1 MFFWGYLV
9 QFIIIFVWYKFILVK
24 ELKCKNIV
32 RRSIHILFNQRKNVI
47 FSFLGWGNISEER
60 EKAMRSIKKH
70 LSEMFMET
78 YLLMGYFI
86 LGPIIL
92 KCFVDYE
99 NRSILGN
106 LFYIVLLCG
115 LIFSRLKEDTQ
126 KTIEIINAY
135 TQNVMIPLEKKP
147 ELLSFGDVQKP
158 VIEWNVKKVLIILM
172 GLLAMITCIALLE
185 QFKDSK
191 VFQVIAVLAL
201 VFVMIRK
208 PSIISSK
215 NNIDV
220 GEGIYIEGYILDSV
234 KEDIENMCVQLGI
247 KSLECKIIATEERYA
262 ESKIGEQGIP
272 QIDISNGFIT
282 QIYRNKAARDIL
294 LMTIAHELGHIYY
307 NDFTN
312 ISKRVRIS
320 NFVCLIL
327 MILNMLGLI
336 ATMNTPIFLI
346 IALLFMGIETVFGKV
361 MCDARFWKQI
371 AELRADRL
379 AINVCKNDKMIF
391 VEFWKGYLKNQNK
404 EETNIID
411 QFYRRYI
418 KVEDH
423 PSMEYRMKLIE
434 KREKWS
440 WWEYFEHALVIMK
453 WRITNKGWNG
463 I

>member
-1 MFFWGYLV
+1 M

-32 RRSIHILFNQRKNVI
+32 RRSIRILFNRRKNVI
-47 FSFLGWGNISEER
+47 FAFLGWENISEEQ
-60 EKAMRSIKKH
+60 EKAMCSIKKH
-70 LSEMFMET
+70 LLEIFMAT
-78 YLLMGYFI
+78 YLLMGY
-86 LGPIIL
+86 LVLDPIVL
-92 KCFVDYE
+92 KCFINYE

-106 LFYIVLLCG
+106 LFYIALLCA

-126 KTIEIINAY
+126 KTIKIINAY
-135 TQNVMIPLEKKP
+135 IQNVMMPLEKKP
-147 ELLSFGDVQKP
+147 ELLSVGDVQKP

-191 VFQVIAVLAL
+191 VFRIIAVLTL
-201 VFVMIRK
+201 VFVMIRES
-208 PSIISSK
+208 SIISSK

-234 KEDIENMCVQLGI
+234 KEDIENMCTQLGI
-247 KSLECKIIATEERYA
+247 KSLECKIISTEERFV
-262 ESKIGEQGIP
+262 ESRISEQGIP

-282 QIYRNKAARDIL
+282 QIYRNDAARDVL
-294 LMTIAHELGHIYY
+294 LMAIAHELGHIYY

-336 ATMNTPIFLI
+336 AAMITPIFFI

-418 KVEDH
+418 KVEGH

>member
-1 MFFWGYLV
+1 
-9 QFIIIFVWYKFILVK
+9 
-24 ELKCKNIV
+24 
-32 RRSIHILFNQRKNVI
+32 
-47 FSFLGWGNISEER
+47 
-60 EKAMRSIKKH
+60 
-70 LSEMFMET
+70 MET
-78 YLLMGYFI
+78 FLLMGYFI
-86 LGPIIL
+86 LGPIFL
-92 KCFVDYE
+92 KCFINYE

-115 LIFSRLKEDTQ
+115 LIFSQLKEDTQ

-158 VIEWNVKKVLIILM
+158 VIVWNVKKLLIILM

-191 VFQVIAVLAL
+191 VFQVIAVLTL
-201 VFVMIRK
+201 VFVLIRES
-208 PSIISSK
+208 SIISSK

-220 GEGIYIEGYILDSV
+220 GKGIYIEGYILDSV

-247 KSLECKIIATEERYA
+247 KSLECKIIATGERYA
-262 ESKIGEQGIP
+262 ESKISEQGIP

-327 MILNMLGLI
+327 MVLNMLGLI
-336 ATMNTPIFLI
+336 ATMITPIFLI

-379 AINVCKNDKMIF
+379 AINVCKNDKMLF

-418 KVEDH
+418 KVEGH

>member
-1 MFFWGYLV
+1 M

-32 RRSIHILFNQRKNVI
+32 RRSIRILFNQRKNVI
-47 FSFLGWGNISEER
+47 FAFLGWGNISEER
-60 EKAMRSIKKH
+60 EKAACSIKKH

-78 YLLMGYFI
+78 YLLMGYFV

-92 KCFVDYE
+92 KCFINYE
-99 NRSILGN
+99 NRSIPGN

-147 ELLSFGDVQKP
+147 ELLSVGDVQKP
-158 VIEWNVKKVLIILM
+158 VIEWNAKKILIILM

-191 VFQVIAVLAL
+191 VFQVIAVLTL
-201 VFVMIRK
+201 VFVMIRES
-208 PSIISSK
+208 SIISSK
-215 NNIDV
+215 KNIDV

-262 ESKIGEQGIP
+262 ESKISEQGIP

-282 QIYRNKAARDIL
+282 QIYENNAARDIL
-294 LMTIAHELGHIYY
+294 LITIAHELGHIYY

-320 NFVCLIL
+320 NFVCLML

-336 ATMNTPIFLI
+336 ATMIAPVFLI
-346 IALLFMGIETVFGKV
+346 ITLLFMGIETVFGKV

-379 AINVCKNDKMIF
+379 AINVCKSNKMIF
-391 VEFWKGYLKNQNK
+391 VEFWKGYLKNQSK

-418 KVEDH
+418 KVEGH

>member
-1 MFFWGYLV
+1 
-9 QFIIIFVWYKFILVK
+9 
-24 ELKCKNIV
+24 
-32 RRSIHILFNQRKNVI
+32 
-47 FSFLGWGNISEER
+47 
-60 EKAMRSIKKH
+60 
-70 LSEMFMET
+70 
-78 YLLMGYFI
+78 
-86 LGPIIL
+86 
-92 KCFVDYE
+92 
-99 NRSILGN
+99 
-106 LFYIVLLCG
+106 
-115 LIFSRLKEDTQ
+115 
-126 KTIEIINAY
+126 
-135 TQNVMIPLEKKP
+135 
-147 ELLSFGDVQKP
+147 
-158 VIEWNVKKVLIILM
+158 M
-172 GLLAMITCIALLE
+172 GLLAMIICIALLE

-191 VFQVIAVLAL
+191 VFQVIAVLTL
-201 VFVMIRK
+201 VFVLIRES
-208 PSIISSK
+208 SIISAK
-215 NNIDV
+215 NNIDI

-262 ESKIGEQGIP
+262 ESKISEQGIP

-294 LMTIAHELGHIYY
+294 MMTIAHELGHIYY

-320 NFVCLIL
+320 NFVYFIL

-336 ATMNTPIFLI
+336 ATMITPIFLI

-361 MCDARFWKQI
+361 ICDARFWKQI

-391 VEFWKGYLKNQNK
+391 VEFWKEYLKNQNK

-418 KVEDH
+418 KVEGH

>member
-1 MFFWGYLV
+1 M

-32 RRSIHILFNQRKNVI
+32 WRSIRILFNQRKNVI
-47 FSFLGWGNISEER
+47 LAFLGWGNISEER
-60 EKAMRSIKKH
+60 EKAMCSIKKH

-78 YLLMGYFI
+78 YLLMGYFV

-92 KCFVDYE
+92 KCFINYE

-106 LFYIVLLCG
+106 LFYIILLCG

-135 TQNVMIPLEKKP
+135 TKNVMIPLEKKP
-147 ELLSFGDVQKP
+147 ELLSVGDVQKP

-185 QFKDSK
+185 HFKDRK
-191 VFQVIAVLAL
+191 VFQIIGVLTL
-201 VFVMIRK
+201 VFVMIRES
-208 PSIISSK
+208 SIISSK

-262 ESKIGEQGIP
+262 ESKISEQGIP

-282 QIYRNKAARDIL
+282 QIYRNNAARDIL

-336 ATMNTPIFLI
+336 ATLITPVFLI
-346 IALLFMGIETVFGKV
+346 IALLFMCIETVFGKV

-391 VEFWKGYLKNQNK
+391 VEFWNGYLKNQSK

-418 KVEDH
+418 KVEGH
-423 PSMEYRMKLIE
+423 PSMEYRMELIE
-434 KREKWS
+434 KRETWS

-453 WRITNKGWNG
+453 WCITNKGWNG

>member
-1 MFFWGYLV
+1 MVFLGYLV

-32 RRSIHILFNQRKNVI
+32 RRSIRILFNQRKNVI
-47 FSFLGWGNISEER
+47 FAFLGWGNISEER
-60 EKAMRSIKKH
+60 EKAVCSIKKH

-78 YLLMGYFI
+78 YLLMGYFV

-92 KCFVDYE
+92 KCFINYE
-99 NRSILGN
+99 NRSIPGN

-147 ELLSFGDVQKP
+147 ELLSVGDVQKP
-158 VIEWNVKKVLIILM
+158 VIEWNAKKILIILM

-191 VFQVIAVLAL
+191 VFQVIAVLTL
-201 VFVMIRK
+201 VFVMIRES
-208 PSIISSK
+208 SIISSK
-215 NNIDV
+215 KNIDV

-262 ESKIGEQGIP
+262 ESKISEQGIP

-282 QIYRNKAARDIL
+282 QIYENNAARDIL
-294 LMTIAHELGHIYY
+294 LITIAHELGHIYY

-320 NFVCLIL
+320 NFVCLML

-336 ATMNTPIFLI
+336 ATMIAPVFLI
-346 IALLFMGIETVFGKV
+346 ITLLFMGIETVFGKV

-379 AINVCKNDKMIF
+379 AINVCKSNKMIF
-391 VEFWKGYLKNQNK
+391 VEFWKGYLKNQSK

-418 KVEDH
+418 KVEGH

>member
-1 MFFWGYLV
+1 MVLVGYIV
-9 QFIIIFVWYKFILVK
+9 QFIIILGWYKFILVK

-32 RRSIHILFNQRKNVI
+32 RRSIRILFTQRKNII
-47 FSFLGWGNISEER
+47 FSFLGWGNICEER
-60 EKAMRSIKKH
+60 EKAVCSIKKH

-92 KCFVDYE
+92 KCFINYE
-99 NRSILGN
+99 NRGMLGS
-106 LFYIVLLCG
+106 LFYLVLLCG

-135 TQNVMIPLEKKP
+135 TQNVMIPLENKP
-147 ELLSFGDVQKP
+147 ELLSFEDVQKP
-158 VIEWNVKKVLIILM
+158 VIEWNVKKILIILM
-172 GLLAMITCIALLE
+172 SLLAMITCIVLLE
-185 QFKDSK
+185 QFKDSR
-191 VFQVIAVLAL
+191 VFQAIAVVVF
-201 VFVMIRK
+201 VFVMIRES
-208 PSIISSK
+208 SIMTSK
-215 NNIDV
+215 NNIDIV
-220 GEGIYIEGYILDSV
+220 DGIYVEGYILDSV
-234 KEDIENMCVQLGI
+234 KEDIENMCAQLGI

-262 ESKIGEQGIP
+262 ESRISEQGIP

-282 QIYRNKAARDIL
+282 QIYRNNAARDIL

-336 ATMNTPIFLI
+336 ASQITPIFLI
-346 IALLFMGIETVFGKV
+346 ITLLFMGIETVLGKV

-379 AINVCKNDKMIF
+379 AINVCKSNKMIF
-391 VEFWKGYLKNQNK
+391 VEFWKGYLENQNK

-418 KVEDH
+418 KVEGH
-423 PSMEYRMKLIE
+423 PSMEYRMELIE
-434 KREKWS
+434 KRETWS

>member
-1 MFFWGYLV
+1 MVFLGYLV

-24 ELKCKNIV
+24 ELKCKKIV
-32 RRSIHILFNQRKNVI
+32 RRSIHILFNQRKNII
-47 FSFLGWGNISEER
+47 FAFLGWENISEER
-60 EKAMRSIKKH
+60 EKAMCSIKKH

-78 YLLMGYFI
+78 FCLMGYFI
-86 LGPIIL
+86 FGPIFL
-92 KCFVDYE
+92 KCFINYE

-158 VIEWNVKKVLIILM
+158 VIVWNVKKVMIILM
-172 GLLAMITCIALLE
+172 GLLAMITCIALSE

-191 VFQVIAVLAL
+191 VFQVIAVLTL
-201 VFVMIRK
+201 VFVVIRES
-208 PSIISSK
+208 SIISSK

-220 GEGIYIEGYILDSV
+220 GEGIYTEGYILDSV

-247 KSLECKIIATEERYA
+247 KSLECKIIATGERYA
-262 ESKIGEQGIP
+262 ESKISEQGIP

-320 NFVCLIL
+320 NFVYLIL
-327 MILNMLGLI
+327 MVLNMLGFI
-336 ATMNTPIFLI
+336 ATMITPMFLI

-361 MCDARFWKQI
+361 MCDSRFWKQI

-379 AINVCKNDKMIF
+379 AINVCKNDKMLF

-418 KVEDH
+418 KVEGH

>member
-1 MFFWGYLV
+1 MVFLGYLV

-32 RRSIHILFNQRKNVI
+32 RRSIRILFNQRKNVI
-47 FSFLGWGNISEER
+47 FAFLGWENISEEQ
-60 EKAMRSIKKH
+60 EKAMCSIKKH
-70 LSEMFMET
+70 LLEMFMAT
-78 YLLMGYFI
+78 YLLMGY
-86 LGPIIL
+86 LVLDPIVL
-92 KCFVDYE
+92 KCFINYE

-106 LFYIVLLCG
+106 LFYIVLLCA

-126 KTIEIINAY
+126 KTIKIINAY
-135 TQNVMIPLEKKP
+135 IQNVMMPLEKKP
-147 ELLSFGDVQKP
+147 ELLSVGDVQKP

-191 VFQVIAVLAL
+191 VFRIIAVLTL
-201 VFVMIRK
+201 VFVMIRES
-208 PSIISSK
+208 SIISSK

-234 KEDIENMCVQLGI
+234 KEDIENMCTQLEI
-247 KSLECKIIATEERYA
+247 KSLECKIISTEERFV
-262 ESKIGEQGIP
+262 ESRISEQGIP

-282 QIYRNKAARDIL
+282 QIYRNDAARDIL

-336 ATMNTPIFLI
+336 ASLITPIFLI
-346 IALLFMGIETVFGKV
+346 ISLIFMCIETVFGKV

-371 AELRADRL
+371 AEIRADRL
-379 AINVCKNDKMIF
+379 AINICKNDKMIF
-391 VEFWKGYLKNQNK
+391 VEFWKGYLKNQSK

-423 PSMEYRMKLIE
+423 PSMEYRMELIE
-434 KREKWS
+434 KRETWS

>member
-1 MFFWGYLV
+1 
-9 QFIIIFVWYKFILVK
+9 
-24 ELKCKNIV
+24 
-32 RRSIHILFNQRKNVI
+32 
-47 FSFLGWGNISEER
+47 
-60 EKAMRSIKKH
+60 
-70 LSEMFMET
+70 MET
-78 YLLMGYFI
+78 FCLMGYFI
-86 LGPIIL
+86 FGPIFL
-92 KCFVDYE
+92 KCFINYE

-158 VIEWNVKKVLIILM
+158 VIVWNVKKVMIILM
-172 GLLAMITCIALLE
+172 GLLAMITCIALSE

-191 VFQVIAVLAL
+191 VFQVIAVLTL
-201 VFVMIRK
+201 VFVVIRES
-208 PSIISSK
+208 SIISSK

-220 GEGIYIEGYILDSV
+220 GEGIYTEGYILDSV

-247 KSLECKIIATEERYA
+247 KSLECKIIATGERYA
-262 ESKIGEQGIP
+262 ESKISEQGIP

-320 NFVCLIL
+320 NFVYLIL
-327 MILNMLGLI
+327 MVLNMLGFI
-336 ATMNTPIFLI
+336 ATMITPMFLI

-379 AINVCKNDKMIF
+379 AINVCKNDKMLF

-418 KVEDH
+418 KVEGH

>member
-1 MFFWGYLV
+1 M

-32 RRSIHILFNQRKNVI
+32 WRSIRILFNQRKNVI
-47 FSFLGWGNISEER
+47 LTFLGWGNISEER
-60 EKAMRSIKKH
+60 EKAMCSIKKH

-78 YLLMGYFI
+78 YLLMGYFV

-92 KCFVDYE
+92 KCFINYE

-106 LFYIVLLCG
+106 LFYIILLCG

-135 TQNVMIPLEKKP
+135 TKNVMIPLEKKP
-147 ELLSFGDVQKP
+147 ELLSVGDVQKP

-185 QFKDSK
+185 QFKDRK
-191 VFQVIAVLAL
+191 VFQIIAVLTL
-201 VFVMIRK
+201 VFVMIRES
-208 PSIISSK
+208 SIISSK

-262 ESKIGEQGIP
+262 ESKISEQGIP

-282 QIYRNKAARDIL
+282 QIYRNNAARDIL

-336 ATMNTPIFLI
+336 ATLITPVFLI
-346 IALLFMGIETVFGKV
+346 IALLFMCIETVFGKV

-391 VEFWKGYLKNQNK
+391 VEFWKGYLKSQSK

-418 KVEDH
+418 KVEGH
-423 PSMEYRMKLIE
+423 PSMEYRMELIE
-434 KREKWS
+434 KRETWS

-453 WRITNKGWNG
+453 WCITNKGWNG

>member
-1 MFFWGYLV
+1 MVFLGYLV

-24 ELKCKNIV
+24 ELKCKKIV
-32 RRSIHILFNQRKNVI
+32 RRSIHILFNQRKNII
-47 FSFLGWGNISEER
+47 FAFLGWENISEER
-60 EKAMRSIKKH
+60 EKAMCSIKKH

-78 YLLMGYFI
+78 FCLMGYFI
-86 LGPIIL
+86 FGPIFL
-92 KCFVDYE
+92 KCFINYE

-158 VIEWNVKKVLIILM
+158 VIVWNVKKVMIILM
-172 GLLAMITCIALLE
+172 GLLAMITCIALSE

-191 VFQVIAVLAL
+191 VFQVIAVLTL
-201 VFVMIRK
+201 VFVVIRES
-208 PSIISSK
+208 SIISSK

-220 GEGIYIEGYILDSV
+220 GEGIYTEGYILDSV

-247 KSLECKIIATEERYA
+247 KSLECKIIATGERYA
-262 ESKIGEQGIP
+262 ESKISEQGIP

-312 ISKRVRIS
+312 MLQLNLVKLEQVS
-320 NFVCLIL
+320 IL
-327 MILNMLGLI
+327 L
-336 ATMNTPIFLI
+336 
-346 IALLFMGIETVFGKV
+346 
-361 MCDARFWKQI
+361 
-371 AELRADRL
+371 
-379 AINVCKNDKMIF
+379 
-391 VEFWKGYLKNQNK
+391 
-404 EETNIID
+404 
-411 QFYRRYI
+411 
-418 KVEDH
+418 
-423 PSMEYRMKLIE
+423 
-434 KREKWS
+434 
-440 WWEYFEHALVIMK
+440 
-453 WRITNKGWNG
+453 
-463 I
+463 

>member
-1 MFFWGYLV
+1 
-9 QFIIIFVWYKFILVK
+9 
-24 ELKCKNIV
+24 
-32 RRSIHILFNQRKNVI
+32 
-47 FSFLGWGNISEER
+47 
-60 EKAMRSIKKH
+60 
-70 LSEMFMET
+70 
-78 YLLMGYFI
+78 MGYFI

-92 KCFVDYE
+92 KCFINYE

-115 LIFSRLKEDTQ
+115 LMFSRLKEDTQ

-158 VIEWNVKKVLIILM
+158 VIAWNVKKVLIILM
-172 GLLAMITCIALLE
+172 GLLAMIICIALLE

-191 VFQVIAVLAL
+191 VFQVIAVLTL
-201 VFVMIRK
+201 VFVLIRES
-208 PSIISSK
+208 SIISAK
-215 NNIDV
+215 NNIDI

-262 ESKIGEQGIP
+262 ESKISEQGIP

-294 LMTIAHELGHIYY
+294 MMTIAHELGHIYY

-320 NFVCLIL
+320 NFVYFIL

-336 ATMNTPIFLI
+336 ATMITPIFLI

-361 MCDARFWKQI
+361 ICDARFRKQI

-391 VEFWKGYLKNQNK
+391 VEFWKEYLKNQNK

-418 KVEDH
+418 KVEGH

>member
-1 MFFWGYLV
+1 M

-47 FSFLGWGNISEER
+47 FAFLGWGNISEER
-60 EKAMRSIKKH
+60 EKAMCSIKKH

-92 KCFVDYE
+92 KCFINYE
-99 NRSILGN
+99 NRSILGI

-147 ELLSFGDVQKP
+147 ELLSFGDVQKS

-191 VFQVIAVLAL
+191 VFQVIAVLTL
-201 VFVMIRK
+201 VFVMIRE
-208 PSIISSK
+208 SSSISSK

-234 KEDIENMCVQLGI
+234 KENIENMCVQLGI

-262 ESKIGEQGIP
+262 ESKISEHGIP

-336 ATMNTPIFLI
+336 ATMITPIFLI

-361 MCDARFWKQI
+361 ICDARFWKQI

-391 VEFWKGYLKNQNK
+391 VEFWKGYLKNQKK

-418 KVEDH
+418 KVEGH

-440 WWEYFEHALVIMK
+440 WWEYFEHALVIIK

>member
-1 MFFWGYLV
+1 M
-9 QFIIIFVWYKFILVK
+9 
-24 ELKCKNIV
+24 C
-32 RRSIHILFNQRKNVI
+32 
-47 FSFLGWGNISEER
+47 
-60 EKAMRSIKKH
+60 SIKKH

-92 KCFVDYE
+92 KCFINYE

-115 LIFSRLKEDTQ
+115 LMFSRLKEDTQ

-158 VIEWNVKKVLIILM
+158 VIAWNVKKVLIILM
-172 GLLAMITCIALLE
+172 GLLAMIICIALLE

-191 VFQVIAVLAL
+191 VFQVIAVLTL
-201 VFVMIRK
+201 VFVLIRES
-208 PSIISSK
+208 SIISAK
-215 NNIDV
+215 NNIDI

-262 ESKIGEQGIP
+262 ESKISEQGIP

-294 LMTIAHELGHIYY
+294 MMTIAHELGHIYY

-320 NFVCLIL
+320 NFVYFIL

-336 ATMNTPIFLI
+336 ATMITPIFLI

-361 MCDARFWKQI
+361 ICDARFWKQI

-391 VEFWKGYLKNQNK
+391 VEFWKEYLKNQNK

-418 KVEDH
+418 KVEGH

>member
-1 MFFWGYLV
+1 MFFLGYLV

-32 RRSIHILFNQRKNVI
+32 RRSIHILFNQRKNII
-47 FSFLGWGNISEER
+47 FAFLGWENISKER
-60 EKAMRSIKKH
+60 EKAMCSIKKH
-70 LSEMFMET
+70 LLEMFMET
-78 YLLMGYFI
+78 FLLMGYFI
-86 LGPIIL
+86 LGPIFL
-92 KCFVDYE
+92 KCFINYE

-115 LIFSRLKEDTQ
+115 LIFSQLKEDTQ

-158 VIEWNVKKVLIILM
+158 VIVWNVKKLLIILM

-191 VFQVIAVLAL
+191 VFQVIAVLTL
-201 VFVMIRK
+201 VFVLIRES
-208 PSIISSK
+208 SIISFK

-220 GEGIYIEGYILDSV
+220 GKGIYIEGYILDSV

-247 KSLECKIIATEERYA
+247 KSLECKIIATGERYA
-262 ESKIGEQGIP
+262 ESKISEQGIP

-327 MILNMLGLI
+327 MVLNMLGLI
-336 ATMNTPIFLI
+336 ATMITPIFLI

-379 AINVCKNDKMIF
+379 AINVCKNDKMLF

-418 KVEDH
+418 KVEGH

>member
-1 MFFWGYLV
+1 M

-32 RRSIHILFNQRKNVI
+32 RRSIRILFNQRKNAI
-47 FSFLGWGNISEER
+47 FAFLGWGNISEER
-60 EKAMRSIKKH
+60 EKAVCSIKKH

-78 YLLMGYFI
+78 YLLMGYFV

-92 KCFVDYE
+92 KCFINYE
-99 NRSILGN
+99 NRSIPGN

-147 ELLSFGDVQKP
+147 ELLSVGDVQKP
-158 VIEWNVKKVLIILM
+158 VIEWNAKKILIILM

-191 VFQVIAVLAL
+191 VFQVIAVLTL
-201 VFVMIRK
+201 VFVMIRES
-208 PSIISSK
+208 SIISSK
-215 NNIDV
+215 KNIDV

-262 ESKIGEQGIP
+262 ESKISEQGIP

-282 QIYRNKAARDIL
+282 QIYENNATRDIL
-294 LMTIAHELGHIYY
+294 LITIAHELGHIYY

-320 NFVCLIL
+320 NFVCLML

-336 ATMNTPIFLI
+336 ATMIAPVFLI
-346 IALLFMGIETVFGKV
+346 ITLLFMGIETVFGKV

-379 AINVCKNDKMIF
+379 AINVCKSNKMIF
-391 VEFWKGYLKNQNK
+391 VEFWKGYLKNQSK

-418 KVEDH
+418 KVEGH

>member
-1 MFFWGYLV
+1 M

-32 RRSIHILFNQRKNVI
+32 RRSIRILFNQRKNVI
-47 FSFLGWGNISEER
+47 FAFLGWGNISEER
-60 EKAMRSIKKH
+60 EKAMCSIKKH

-78 YLLMGYFI
+78 YLLMGYFV

-92 KCFVDYE
+92 KCFINYE

-135 TQNVMIPLEKKP
+135 TKNVMMPLEKKP
-147 ELLSFGDVQKP
+147 ELLSVGDVQKP

-185 QFKDSK
+185 QFKDRK
-191 VFQVIAVLAL
+191 VFQIIAVLTL
-201 VFVMIRK
+201 VFVMIRES
-208 PSIISSK
+208 SIISSK

-220 GEGIYIEGYILDSV
+220 GEGIYIEGYILDSI

-247 KSLECKIIATEERYA
+247 ESLECKIIATEERYA
-262 ESKIGEQGIP
+262 ESKISEQGVP
-272 QIDISNGFIT
+272 QIGISNGFVT
-282 QIYRNKAARDIL
+282 QIYGNKAARDIL
-294 LMTIAHELGHIYY
+294 LMTIAHELGHIHY

-312 ISKRVRIS
+312 ISKRVKIS

-336 ATMNTPIFLI
+336 ATMITPIYLI
-346 IALLFMGIETVFGKV
+346 IALLFMGIETAFGKV

-371 AELRADRL
+371 AELRADRI
-379 AINVCKNDKMIF
+379 AIDVCKSDKMIF

-418 KVEDH
+418 KVEGH
-423 PSMEYRMKLIE
+423 PSMEYRMELIE

>member
-1 MFFWGYLV
+1 M
-9 QFIIIFVWYKFILVK
+9 
-24 ELKCKNIV
+24 
-32 RRSIHILFNQRKNVI
+32 
-47 FSFLGWGNISEER
+47 GWENISEER
-60 EKAMRSIKKH
+60 EKAMCSIKKH

-78 YLLMGYFI
+78 FCLMGYFI
-86 LGPIIL
+86 FGPIFL
-92 KCFVDYE
+92 KCFINYE

-158 VIEWNVKKVLIILM
+158 VIVWNVKKVMIILM
-172 GLLAMITCIALLE
+172 GLLAMITCIALSE

-191 VFQVIAVLAL
+191 VFQVIAVLTL
-201 VFVMIRK
+201 VFVVIRES
-208 PSIISSK
+208 SIISSK

-220 GEGIYIEGYILDSV
+220 GEGIYTEGYILDSV

-247 KSLECKIIATEERYA
+247 KSLECKIIATGERYA
-262 ESKIGEQGIP
+262 ESKISEQGIP

-320 NFVCLIL
+320 NFVYLIL
-327 MILNMLGLI
+327 MVLNMLGFI
-336 ATMNTPIFLI
+336 ATMITPMFLI

-379 AINVCKNDKMIF
+379 AINVCKNDKMLF

-418 KVEDH
+418 KVEGH

>member
-1 MFFWGYLV
+1 
-9 QFIIIFVWYKFILVK
+9 
-24 ELKCKNIV
+24 
-32 RRSIHILFNQRKNVI
+32 
-47 FSFLGWGNISEER
+47 
-60 EKAMRSIKKH
+60 
-70 LSEMFMET
+70 
-78 YLLMGYFI
+78 MGYFI
-86 LGPIIL
+86 FGPIFL
-92 KCFVDYE
+92 KCFINYE

-158 VIEWNVKKVLIILM
+158 VIVWNVKKVMIILM
-172 GLLAMITCIALLE
+172 GLLAMITCIALSE

-191 VFQVIAVLAL
+191 VFQVIAVLTL
-201 VFVMIRK
+201 VFVVIRES
-208 PSIISSK
+208 SIISSK

-220 GEGIYIEGYILDSV
+220 GEGIYTEGYILDSV

-247 KSLECKIIATEERYA
+247 KSLECKIIATGERYA
-262 ESKIGEQGIP
+262 ESKISEQGIP

-320 NFVCLIL
+320 NFVYLIL
-327 MILNMLGLI
+327 MVLNMLGFI
-336 ATMNTPIFLI
+336 ATMITPMFLI

-379 AINVCKNDKMIF
+379 AINVCKNDKMLF

-418 KVEDH
+418 KVEGH

-434 KREKWS
+434 KREKGS

>member
-1 MFFWGYLV
+1 
-9 QFIIIFVWYKFILVK
+9 
-24 ELKCKNIV
+24 
-32 RRSIHILFNQRKNVI
+32 
-47 FSFLGWGNISEER
+47 
-60 EKAMRSIKKH
+60 
-70 LSEMFMET
+70 
-78 YLLMGYFI
+78 MGYFI
-86 LGPIIL
+86 LGPIFL
-92 KCFVDYE
+92 KCFINYE

-158 VIEWNVKKVLIILM
+158 VIVWNVKKLLIILM

-191 VFQVIAVLAL
+191 VFQVIAVLTL
-201 VFVMIRK
+201 VFVLIRES
-208 PSIISSK
+208 SIISSK

-220 GEGIYIEGYILDSV
+220 GKGIYIEGYILDSV

-247 KSLECKIIATEERYA
+247 KSLECKIIATGERYA
-262 ESKIGEQGIP
+262 ESKISEQGIP

-327 MILNMLGLI
+327 MVLNMLGLI
-336 ATMNTPIFLI
+336 ATMITPIFLI

-379 AINVCKNDKMIF
+379 AINVCKNDKMLF

-418 KVEDH
+418 KVEGH

>member
-1 MFFWGYLV
+1 M

-32 RRSIHILFNQRKNVI
+32 RRSIRILFNQRKNVI
-47 FSFLGWGNISEER
+47 FAFLGWGNISEEQ
-60 EKAMRSIKKH
+60 EQAMCSIKRH
-70 LSEMFMET
+70 LLEMFMAT
-78 YLLMGYFI
+78 YLLMGYFV
-86 LGPIIL
+86 LGPIVL
-92 KCFVDYE
+92 KCFINYE

-106 LFYIVLLCG
+106 LFYIVLLCA

-135 TQNVMIPLEKKP
+135 IQNVMMPLEKKP
-147 ELLSFGDVQKP
+147 ELLSVGDVQKP

-172 GLLAMITCIALLE
+172 GLLAMLTCIALLE

-191 VFQVIAVLAL
+191 VFRVIAVLML
-201 VFVMIRK
+201 VFVMIRE
-208 PSIISSK
+208 SSVISSK
-215 NNIDV
+215 NNIDI

-234 KEDIENMCVQLGI
+234 KEDIENMCAQLGI
-247 KSLECKIIATEERYA
+247 KSLECKIIATGERYA
-262 ESKIGEQGIP
+262 ESRISEQGIP

-282 QIYRNKAARDIL
+282 QIYRNNAARDIL
-294 LMTIAHELGHIYY
+294 LITIAHELGHIYY
-307 NDFTN
+307 NDFSN

-320 NFVCLIL
+320 NLVCLIL
-327 MILNMLGLI
+327 VILNMLGLM
-336 ATMNTPIFLI
+336 ATMISPIFLI
-346 IALLFMGIETVFGKV
+346 IMLLIMGIESVFGKV

-379 AINVCKNDKMIF
+379 AINVCKSNKMIF
-391 VEFWKGYLKNQNK
+391 VEFWKGYLKNQSK

-418 KVEDH
+418 KVEGH
-423 PSMEYRMKLIE
+423 PSMEHRMELIE

-453 WRITNKGWNG
+453 WRITNRGWNG

>member
-1 MFFWGYLV
+1 MVFFGYLV

-32 RRSIHILFNQRKNVI
+32 RRSIRILFNQRKNVI
-47 FSFLGWGNISEER
+47 FAFLGWGNISEER
-60 EKAMRSIKKH
+60 EKAMCSIKKH
-70 LSEMFMET
+70 LSKMFMET
-78 YLLMGYFI
+78 YLLMGYFV
-86 LGPIIL
+86 LGPIVL
-92 KCFVDYE
+92 KCFINYE

-135 TQNVMIPLEKKP
+135 TQNVMMPLEKKP
-147 ELLSFGDVQKP
+147 ELLSVGDVQKP
-158 VIEWNVKKVLIILM
+158 VIEWNAKKILIILM

-191 VFQVIAVLAL
+191 VFQVIAVLTL
-201 VFVMIRK
+201 VFVMIRES
-208 PSIISSK
+208 SIISSPK
-215 NNIDV
+215 NIDV
-220 GEGIYIEGYILDSV
+220 SEGIYIEGYILDSV

-247 KSLECKIIATEERYA
+247 KSLKCKIIATEERYA
-262 ESKIGEQGIP
+262 ESKISEQGIP

-282 QIYRNKAARDIL
+282 QIYENNAARDIL
-294 LMTIAHELGHIYY
+294 LITIAHELGHIYY

-320 NFVCLIL
+320 NFVCLML

-336 ATMNTPIFLI
+336 ATMIAPVFLI
-346 IALLFMGIETVFGKV
+346 ITLLFMGIETVFGKV

-379 AINVCKNDKMIF
+379 AINVCKSNKMIF
-391 VEFWKGYLKNQNK
+391 VEFWKGYLKNQSK

-418 KVEDH
+418 KVEGH

-434 KREKWS
+434 KRERWS

>member
-1 MFFWGYLV
+1 M

-32 RRSIHILFNQRKNVI
+32 RRSIRILFNQRKNVI
-47 FSFLGWGNISEER
+47 FAFLGWGNISEER
-60 EKAMRSIKKH
+60 EKAMCSIKKH

-78 YLLMGYFI
+78 YLLMGYFV

-92 KCFVDYE
+92 KCFINYE

-115 LIFSRLKEDTQ
+115 LIFSRLREDTQ
-126 KTIEIINAY
+126 KTIEKINSY

-147 ELLSFGDVQKP
+147 ELLSVGDVQKP
-158 VIEWNVKKVLIILM
+158 VVEWNVKKVLIILM
-172 GLLAMITCIALLE
+172 SLLAMITGIALLE

-191 VFQVIAVLAL
+191 VFLIIAVLTL
-201 VFVMIRK
+201 VFVMIRES
-208 PSIISSK
+208 SIISSK

-247 KSLECKIIATEERYA
+247 KSLECKIIETEERYA
-262 ESKIGEQGIP
+262 ESKISEQGIL

-282 QIYRNKAARDIL
+282 QIYRNNAARDIL

-307 NDFTN
+307 NDFSN
-312 ISKRVRIS
+312 ISKRVRVS
-320 NFVCLIL
+320 NLVCLIL
-327 MILNMLGLI
+327 MILNMLGLM
-336 ATMNTPIFLI
+336 ATMISPIFLI
-346 IALLFMGIETVFGKV
+346 TTLLIMCIESVFGKV
-361 MCDARFWKQI
+361 MCDTRFWKQI
-371 AELRADRL
+371 AELRADRF
-379 AINVCKNDKMIF
+379 AINVCKSNKMLF
-391 VEFWKGYLKNQNK
+391 VKFWKGYSENQSK

-418 KVEDH
+418 KVEGH
-423 PSMEYRMKLIE
+423 PSMEYRMELIE

-453 WRITNKGWNG
+453 WRMTNRGWNG

>member
-1 MFFWGYLV
+1 MFFLGYLV

-32 RRSIHILFNQRKNVI
+32 RRSIHILFNQRKNII
-47 FSFLGWGNISEER
+47 FAFLGWENISKER
-60 EKAMRSIKKH
+60 EKAMCSIKKH

-78 YLLMGYFI
+78 FLLMGYFI
-86 LGPIIL
+86 LGPIFL
-92 KCFVDYE
+92 KCFINYE

-126 KTIEIINAY
+126 NTIEIINAY

-158 VIEWNVKKVLIILM
+158 VIVWNVKKLLIILM

-191 VFQVIAVLAL
+191 VFQVIAVLTL
-201 VFVMIRK
+201 VFVLIRE
-208 PSIISSK
+208 SNIISSK

-220 GEGIYIEGYILDSV
+220 GKGIYIEGYILDSV

-247 KSLECKIIATEERYA
+247 KSLECKIIATGERYA
-262 ESKIGEQGIP
+262 ESKISEQGIP

-327 MILNMLGLI
+327 MVLNMLGLI
-336 ATMNTPIFLI
+336 ATMITPIFLI

-379 AINVCKNDKMIF
+379 AINVCKNDKMLF

-418 KVEDH
+418 KVEGH